1 MYEDENE
8 PNLFENQIVKEIV
21 YRAKGLFMGL
31 GTGFYG
37 DGAILAEERCFDE
50 TTITTLE
57 SMVFGWYHLNVGD
70 AIITTFTSL
79 LNFSTQT
86 YMFCNPVPLLY
97 DFYTFCYVHHCYNV
111 LNLFANMGENLNS
124 VASNGMQ
131 LLDAFKN
138 LLTAQASGK

>member
-1 MYEDENE
+1 
-8 PNLFENQIVKEIV
+8 
-21 YRAKGLFMGL
+21 MGL

-57 SMVFGWYHLNVGD
+57 SMVFGWFHLSVGD
-70 AIITTFTSL
+70 AIVTTFTSL

-97 DFYTFCYVHHCYNV
+97 DFYTFCYVHHCYSM
-111 LNLFANMGENLNS
+111 LNLFANMGVNLNN

-131 LLDAFKN
+131 LLDATKN
-138 LLTAQASGK
+138 LFTTQASGK